1 MKKSGEKRILSKKKD
16 FYSKDYQN
24 NKFVLNSDF
33 KPTGDQPEA
42 INRLVEGINRGDH
55 EQTLMGVTGSGK
67 TFTMAN
73 VIELVQKPTLVIAQN
88 KTLAG
93 QLTEEFRTFFPN
105 NAVEYFVSYYDY
117 YQPEAYIPGTDTY
130 IEKDSS
136 INDEIDR
143 MRHSATASLLERRDV
158 IVVASVSCIYGLG
171 NPEDYSELMLH
182 LRSGMRIDRDELIA
196 ELVRLQ
202 YSRNDYEL
210 LRGTFRVKGDTV
222 DIHPVNYEN
231 TFLRV
236 SFFGDE
242 IDQMLEMDRLSNK
255 VLLARH
261 YESITPA
268 SHYATTEAT
277 TQKAIKRIEA
287 ELEDRL
293 TELRDEGKIVEAY
306 RLEQRT
312 RYDIEMLEET
322 GFVKGIENYSRHFSE
337 RKAGDPPNTLIDFF
351 PDDFLLMI
359 DESHVTIP
367 QIGGMAAGDRSRKNS
382 LVDFGFRLPSAYDNR
397 PLTAEEF
404 FPKINQAIYVS
415 ATPGKYERAH
425 SSQMVEQIIRPTGL
439 VDPEISIRPISG
451 QIEDL
456 LGEIKATIAR
466 GERALIMTLTKRMAE
481 DFTDFL
487 QENGIKVQYLHS
499 DVVNDER
506 LAILRNLR
514 SGKIDVIVGI
524 NLLREGLDLPEVS
537 LIAILDADKEGF
549 LRSTTSLI
557 QIIGRAA
564 RNVNGKVIMYG
575 DKITDSMFAAVQETN
590 RRREIQEAYN
600 KEHNITPQT
609 IKKEI
614 KNTLDTFEEIVNTE
628 DLSVDLEIG
637 KYSDSM
643 QDKIDKMPFADLQK
657 LIDRLED
664 EMRQAAAALEFEN
677 AAELRDLLIYARGAM
692 ARK

>member
-1 MKKSGEKRILSKKKD
+1 MRKSGEKDILSKKKD
-16 FYSKDYQN
+16 FYNEDYQN

-42 INRLVEGINRGDH
+42 ISRLVEGINRGDH

-73 VIELVQKPTLVIAQN
+73 VIERVQKPTLVIAQN

-255 VLLARH
+255 VLLSRH

-268 SHYATTEAT
+268 SHYATTEAKT
-277 TQKAIKRIEA
+277 LKAIKRIEA

-499 DVVNDER
+499 DIANDER
-506 LAILRNLR
+506 LEILRNLR

-637 KYSDSM
+637 KASDSM
-643 QDKIDKMPFADLQK
+643 QAKIDKMSSADLQK

-677 AAELRDLLIYARGAM
+677 AADLRDLLIYARGAM
-692 ARK
+692 AKK

>member
-1 MKKSGEKRILSKKKD
+1 MSKKKD

-628 DLSVDLEIG
+628 DLSVDIEIG
-637 KYSDSM
+637 KDSDSM

>member
-1 MKKSGEKRILSKKKD
+1 MDKSI
-16 FYSKDYQN
+16 YSEDYKF
-24 NKFVLNSDF
+24 NKFKLSSDYV
-33 KPTGDQPEA
+33 PQGDQPQA
-42 INRLVEGINRGDH
+42 IDKLSEGILVG
-55 EQTLMGVTGSGK
+55 EKKQILLGVTGSGK

-73 VIELVQKPTLVIAQN
+73 VIQRVQKPTLIIAQN

-93 QLTEEFRTFFPN
+93 QLTEEFRTFFPD

-143 MRHSATASLLERRDV
+143 MRHSATASLLERRDT

-171 NPEDYSELMLH
+171 SPEDYSELMLH
-182 LRSGMRIDRDELIA
+182 LRSGMIIDRDELIA

-202 YSRNDYEL
+202 YKRNDYEL
-210 LRGTFRVKGDTV
+210 KRGNFRVKGDTV
-222 DIHPVNYEN
+222 DIHPVNYE
-231 TFLRV
+231 TSFLRV

-242 IDQMLEMDRLSNK
+242 IEQMLEIDIISNK
-255 VLLARH
+255 IILARH

-268 SHYATTEAT
+268 SHFATTEIKT
-277 TQKAIKRIEA
+277 KKAIERIEI
-287 ELEDRL
+287 ELEERL
-293 TELRDEGKIVEAY
+293 KELRDEGKIVEAY

-312 RYDIEMLEET
+312 RYDLEMLQET

-351 PDDFLLMI
+351 PDDFLLII
-359 DESHVTIP
+359 DESHVTVP
-367 QIGGMAAGDRSRKNS
+367 QIGAMAAGDRSRKDS

-397 PLTAEEF
+397 PLTWDEF
-404 FPKINQAIYVS
+404 EKKINQTVYVS
-415 ATPGKYERAH
+415 ATPGRYERAH
-425 SSQMVEQIIRPTGL
+425 ANKIVEQIIRPTGL
-439 VDPEISIRPISG
+439 LDPQIYIRPISG

-456 LGEIKATIAR
+456 LSEIKETIAR
-466 GERALIMTLTKRMAE
+466 SERSLIMTLTRKMAE
-481 DFTDFL
+481 AFTEFL

-499 DVVNDER
+499 DIANDER
-506 LAILRNLR
+506 LEILRNLR

-564 RNVNGKVIMYG
+564 RNVNGRVIMYG
-575 DKITDSMFAAVQETN
+575 DNITDSMYAAVQETN
-590 RRREIQEAYN
+590 RRRNIQEDYN
-600 KEHNITPQT
+600 KTHGIVPKT
-609 IKKEI
+609 IKKDI
-614 KNTLDTFEEIVNTE
+614 RNTLDTFEEIVDAADIKLDKFVDGKKLSMHEKVEQMEAMDLAKFIARTE
-628 DLSVDLEIG
+628 
-637 KYSDSM
+637 
-643 QDKIDKMPFADLQK
+643 A
-657 LIDRLED
+657 
-664 EMRQAAAALEFEN
+664 EMRQAALDLEFEK
-677 AAELRDLLIYARGAM
+677 AAELRDLMIYAKGRLAE
-692 ARK
+692 

>member
-1 MKKSGEKRILSKKKD
+1 MSRKKD

-24 NKFVLNSDF
+24 NKFVLNSEF

-73 VIELVQKPTLVIAQN
+73 VIERVQKPTLVIAQN

-171 NPEDYSELMLH
+171 NPKDYSELMLH

-277 TQKAIKRIEA
+277 TQKAIKRIET

-506 LAILRNLR
+506 LEILRNLR

-564 RNVNGKVIMYG
+564 RNVNGRVIMYG

-590 RRREIQEAYN
+590 RRRELQEAYN
-600 KEHNITPQT
+600 KEHNIIPQT

-637 KYSDSM
+637 KDAESM
-643 QDKIDKMPFADLQK
+643 QAKIDKMSSADLQK

-692 ARK
+692 TRK

>member
-628 DLSVDLEIG
+628 DLSVDIEIG
-637 KYSDSM
+637 KDSDSM

>member
-1 MKKSGEKRILSKKKD
+1 MSKKKD

-24 NKFVLNSDF
+24 NKFVLNSEF

-73 VIELVQKPTLVIAQN
+73 VIERVQKPTLVIAQN

-397 PLTAEEF
+397 PLTADEF

-506 LAILRNLR
+506 LEILRNLR

-564 RNVNGKVIMYG
+564 RNVNGRVIMYG

-628 DLSVDLEIG
+628 DLSIDLEIG
-637 KYSDSM
+637 KDSDSM
-643 QDKIDKMPFADLQK
+643 QAKIDKMSYADLQK
-657 LIDRLED
+657 LIERLED

-692 ARK
+692 AKK

>member
-1 MKKSGEKRILSKKKD
+1 
-16 FYSKDYQN
+16 
-24 NKFVLNSDF
+24 
-33 KPTGDQPEA
+33 
-42 INRLVEGINRGDH
+42 
-55 EQTLMGVTGSGK
+55 
-67 TFTMAN
+67 
-73 VIELVQKPTLVIAQN
+73 
-88 KTLAG
+88 
-93 QLTEEFRTFFPN
+93 
-105 NAVEYFVSYYDY
+105 
-117 YQPEAYIPGTDTY
+117 
-130 IEKDSS
+130 
-136 INDEIDR
+136 
-143 MRHSATASLLERRDV
+143 
-158 IVVASVSCIYGLG
+158 
-171 NPEDYSELMLH
+171 
-182 LRSGMRIDRDELIA
+182 
-196 ELVRLQ
+196 
-202 YSRNDYEL
+202 
-210 LRGTFRVKGDTV
+210 
-222 DIHPVNYEN
+222 
-231 TFLRV
+231 
-236 SFFGDE
+236 
-242 IDQMLEMDRLSNK
+242 MLEMDRLSNK

-628 DLSVDLEIG
+628 DLSVDIEIG
-637 KYSDSM
+637 KDSDSM

>member
-1 MKKSGEKRILSKKKD
+1 MSKKKD

>member
-1 MKKSGEKRILSKKKD
+1 MKKSREKNILSKKKD

-73 VIELVQKPTLVIAQN
+73 VIERVQKPTLVIAQN

-628 DLSVDLEIG
+628 DLSVDIEIG
-637 KYSDSM
+637 KDSDSM

>member
-628 DLSVDLEIG
+628 DLSVDLEID
-637 KYSDSM
+637 KDSDSM